1 MRRTEKE
8 QFLREVLGDEQPPAH
23 LARAVI
29 EEKLR
34 AAILDGRLPAGVALR
49 QQELA
54 TLFGVS
60 RMPVREAL
68 RQLEAQSLLRV
79 ETHKGAV
86 VAPLINEDAT
96 DAYALRILLESEALR
111 QSIPLLTADDIDLAR
126 SYIEQLELE
135 TDYSK
140 IGTLNRMFHMTLY
153 SRAQNKRLLKLVEDG
168 LNEEE
173 RFLRF
178 NLKYMGLGKLSQN
191 DHRELLQMAE
201 AGAVDE
207 TVHALAHHLNRGVE
221 AINTYL
227 KSRPAE
233 AAKPATVCRS
243 QPDEARGSMS
253 TGFSGASAEGPG
265 PTVVISLH
273 KQAWG
278 NLSERQKQ
286 MADGCQFRTAHQD
299 AFDLL
304 PARGRRSGAVS

>member
-8 QFLREVLGDEQPPAH
+8 QFLRETLGDEQPPAH
-23 LARAVI
+23 QARAII

-34 AAILDGRLPAGVALR
+34 SAILDGRLPAGIALR

-111 QSIPLLTADDIDLAR
+111 QSIPLLTPDDINTAR
-126 SYIEQLELE
+126 GYIEKLEVE
-135 TDYSK
+135 TDYTVM
-140 IGTLNRMFHMTLY
+140 GTLNRLFHMTLY
-153 SRAQNKRLLKLVEDG
+153 SKAHNMRLLKLVEDG

-178 NLKYMGLGKLSQN
+178 NLEHMNLGKVSQN
-191 DHRELLQMAE
+191 DHLELLEMAAAGNVE
-201 AGAVDE
+201 ATIE
-207 TVHALAHHLNRGVE
+207 ALAHHLNRGVE
-221 AINTYL
+221 AINAYL
-227 KSRPAE
+227 SARKAE
-233 AAKPATVCRS
+233 DAKPAPALKKR
-243 QPDEARGSMS
+243 A
-253 TGFSGASAEGPG
+253 
-265 PTVVISLH
+265 L
-273 KQAWG
+273 
-278 NLSERQKQ
+278 
-286 MADGCQFRTAHQD
+286 AH
-299 AFDLL
+299 
-304 PARGRRSGAVS
+304 

>member
-8 QFLREVLGDEQPPAH
+8 QFLREILGDEQPPAH

-34 AAILDGRLPAGVALR
+34 AAILDGRLPSGIALR

-96 DAYALRILLESEALR
+96 DAYALRVLLESEALR
-111 QSIPLLTADDIDLAR
+111 QSIPLLTPDDIAMAR
-126 SYIEQLELE
+126 SYIEQLENE
-135 TDYSK
+135 TDYAK
-140 IGTLNRMFHMTLY
+140 MGTLNRLFHMTLY
-153 SRAQNKRLLKLVEDG
+153 SRASNRRLLKLVEDG

-178 NLKYMGLGKLSQN
+178 NLKYMGLGKLSQH
-191 DHRELLQMAE
+191 DHLELLQMAE
-201 AGAVDE
+201 AGAVE
-207 TVHALAHHLNRGVE
+207 STVAALAHHLNRGVE
-221 AINTYL
+221 AINNYL

-233 AAKPATVCRS
+233 VAKPAS
-243 QPDEARGSMS
+243 
-253 TGFSGASAEGPG
+253 ASRKRA
-265 PTVVISLH
+265 LA
-273 KQAWG
+273 Q
-278 NLSERQKQ
+278 
-286 MADGCQFRTAHQD
+286 
-299 AFDLL
+299 
-304 PARGRRSGAVS
+304 

>member
-8 QFLREVLGDEQPPAH
+8 QFLREILGDEQPPAH

-34 AAILDGRLPAGVALR
+34 AAILDGRLPSGIALR

-96 DAYALRILLESEALR
+96 DAYALRVLLESEALR
-111 QSIPLLTADDIDLAR
+111 QSIPLLTPDDIAMAR
-126 SYIEQLELE
+126 SYIEQLENE
-135 TDYSK
+135 TDYAK
-140 IGTLNRMFHMTLY
+140 MGTLNRLFHMTLY
-153 SRAQNKRLLKLVEDG
+153 SRASNRRLLKLVEDG

-178 NLKYMGLGKLSQN
+178 NLKYMGLGKLSQH
-191 DHRELLQMAE
+191 DHLELLQMAE
-201 AGAVDE
+201 AGAVE
-207 TVHALAHHLNRGVE
+207 STVAALAHHLNRGVE
-221 AINTYL
+221 AINNYL

-233 AAKPATVCRS
+233 VAKT
-243 QPDEARGSMS
+243 
-253 TGFSGASAEGPG
+253 ASA
-265 PTVVISLH
+265 SRKRALA
-273 KQAWG
+273 Q
-278 NLSERQKQ
+278 
-286 MADGCQFRTAHQD
+286 
-299 AFDLL
+299 
-304 PARGRRSGAVS
+304 

>member
-8 QFLREVLGDEQPPAH
+8 QFLREILGDEQPPAH

-34 AAILDGRLPAGVALR
+34 AAILDGRLPSGIALR

-111 QSIPLLTADDIDLAR
+111 QSIPLLTPDDINMAR
-126 SYIEQLELE
+126 SYIDQLENE
-135 TDYSK
+135 PDYAK
-140 IGTLNRMFHMTLY
+140 MGTLNRLFHMTLY
-153 SRAQNKRLLKLVEDG
+153 SRAPNKRLLKLVEEG

-178 NLKYMGLGKLSQN
+178 NLKSMGLGKLSQH
-191 DHRELLQMAE
+191 DHLELLQMAE
-201 AGAVDE
+201 AGAVE
-207 TVHALAHHLNRGVE
+207 STISALVHHLNRGVE
-221 AINTYL
+221 AINKYL
-227 KSRPAE
+227 ISRPAE
-233 AAKPATVCRS
+233 V
-243 QPDEARGSMS
+243 ARP
-253 TGFSGASAEGPG
+253 ASA
-265 PTVVISLH
+265 SRKRALA
-273 KQAWG
+273 Q
-278 NLSERQKQ
+278 
-286 MADGCQFRTAHQD
+286 
-299 AFDLL
+299 
-304 PARGRRSGAVS
+304 